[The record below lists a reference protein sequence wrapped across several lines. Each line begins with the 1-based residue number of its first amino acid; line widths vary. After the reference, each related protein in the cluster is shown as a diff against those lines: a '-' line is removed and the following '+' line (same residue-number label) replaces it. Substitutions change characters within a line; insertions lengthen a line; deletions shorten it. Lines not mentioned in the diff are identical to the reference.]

1 MTLARVARC
10 SLAAL
15 AVAFSGCASTTNS
28 PASDAG
34 SDAPPGDAGTNACTM
49 HTYREVSIPLRD
61 GKSLAA
67 FVRAPEDPS
76 CKLPVVLVQTPY
88 GKENAKALW
97 FESSSRQPLFESK
110 DYAFVVVD
118 MRGFF
123 GSAAARTTS
132 LTPAEDGYDTVE
144 WVAAQPWST
153 GAVGTW
159 GVSALGVQ
167 QYQTA
172 SAAPPHLKAAVPI
185 FCQPN
190 STYDLYYPGGV
201 LRREYADFLS
211 TYFGSAGAVLQ
222 YPYDGPAWTY
232 AASLVKVS
240 AMAVPMLVVAGW
252 YDLNPKGSFGAF
264 AQLAASSPA
273 GGDARLLVG
282 PWIHNATG
290 GETAQGR
297 ALDDEE
303 KLYVDRDRKIQV
315 DSLAFFD
322 LHVRGVSASP
332 AASWAK
338 VRFLGGGESS
348 GEESVS
354 SWPPA
359 SQARTL
365 YLTASGALAEAA
377 PPTGSLAFPYDPN
390 DPSPTLGG
398 GTLLGPLHH
407 GPTSQAPVLARADQA
422 SFASQPLTQSLRIAG
437 TIAVTLDVSHTGVDT
452 DVAVRLTDVD
462 ASGTHRVIGEG
473 IRRLTLLANARTP
486 TPVPA
491 GRRVTVPVPLMG
503 DLAYTF
509 AAGHRVGL
517 IVSNANYPR
526 FDRNPNNGETFLVA
540 SGPAPQR
547 ITTTLFTDGAS
558 RIVLPVRP

>member
-1 MTLARVARC
+1 MIRTRVARR

-15 AVAFSGCASTTNS
+15 AVALAGCASTVA
-28 PASDAG
+28 PATVDAG
-34 SDAPPGDAGTNACTM
+34 SEPPPAGGDAGACSV
-49 HTYREVSIPLRD
+49 HTFREVSIPMRD

-88 GKENAKALW
+88 GKENTKSLW
-97 FESSSRQPLFESK
+97 LASSSRQPLFESK

-123 GSAAARTTS
+123 GSAAARTAA

-144 WVAAQPWST
+144 WAAAQAWSN

-185 FCQPN
+185 FCQAN

-201 LRREYADFLS
+201 LRREYADFLTS
-211 TYFGSAGAVLQ
+211 YFGSAGLVLQ

-232 AASLVKVS
+232 ASGLVKVS
-240 AMAVPMLVVAGW
+240 AMTVPMFVVAGW
-252 YDLNPKGSFGAF
+252 YDLNPKGSFDIF
-264 AQLAASSPA
+264 AQLAATSPA

-322 LHVRGVSASP
+322 LHLRGVRTSA

-338 VRFLGGGESS
+338 VRFIGGGVSS
-348 GEESVS
+348 GEESAP
-354 SWPPA
+354 SWPPT
-359 SQARTL
+359 SQPRTL
-365 YLTASGALAEAA
+365 YLTASGALAET
-377 PPTGSLAFPYDPN
+377 PPASGSRTFPYDPN

-407 GPTSQAPVLARADQA
+407 GPTSQAAVLARDDQA
-422 SFASQPLTQSLRIAG
+422 SFSSQPLGAPLRIAG
-437 TIAVTLDVSHTGVDT
+437 AIAVTLDVANSGTDT

-462 ASGTHRVIGEG
+462 ASGTHRIIGEG
-473 IRRLTLLANARTP
+473 IRRLKLLANARTP
-486 TPVPA
+486 TPVAP
-491 GRRVTVPVPLMG
+491 GQRVTVPVPLMG

-517 IVSNANYPR
+517 IVTNANYPR
-526 FDRNPNNGETFLVA
+526 FDRNPNNGETFLQA

-547 ITTTLFTDGAS
+547 ITTTLFTDGTS
-558 RIVLPVRP
+558 RLVLPVR